1 MTRHP
6 RRTAAFALA
15 LSLLATPAFA
25 APATPADISALRR
38 MFGLDII
45 PAAVADSVLRSE
57 PSFKGPALQACA
69 RPVLLAAY
77 ARNVDDSL
85 RAAIRDHASAVA
97 WLQFATTPGGK
108 RLVGHLRETVAAGVA
123 GKPAPPSPAA
133 SLSAAERADIERFK
147 AGPVGAKGPPKML
160 DMSAS
165 QARALQ
171 ATLAS
176 KCATPAATA
185 PKKP

>member
-6 RRTAAFALA
+6 RCTAAFALFLA
-15 LSLLATPAFA
+15 ATPAFA

-38 MFGLDII
+38 MFGLDVI
-45 PAAVADSVLRSE
+45 PAAVADSVLRTE
-57 PSFKGPALQACA
+57 PSFKGAALQACA

-97 WLQFATTPGGK
+97 WLEFAATPGGK
-108 RLVGHLRETVAAGVA
+108 RLVGHLRETVVAGVV
-123 GKPAPPSPAA
+123 GKPAPLSPAA

-147 AGPVGAKGPPKML
+147 AGPVGAKGPPRML
-160 DMSAS
+160 DMSAA
-165 QARALQ
+165 QAQALQ
-171 ATLAS
+171 AELAG
-176 KCATPAATA
+176 KCRAPAAA
-185 PKKP
+185 PRT